1 MVYFR
6 KKSEHEKWECI
17 TTDNRSCSLE
27 ITDLPLNTEFVV
39 KVRACT
45 NTEHGPTCAES
56 SPITTKNLAYK
67 IKDASILRPGTE
79 NRLSVYDVP
88 FHEEHDE
95 QLKIRRIRIGKI
107 TIELC
112 NYIIL

>member
-6 KKSEHEKWECI
+6 KRSEHEKWKCI
-17 TTDNRSCSLE
+17 TTNNSSCSLE

-45 NTEHGPTCAES
+45 NTEHGPTGDES

-67 IKDASILRPGTE
+67 IKDKSTERPKSA
-79 NRLSVYDVP
+79 NNLPHFDVP
-88 FHEEHDE
+88 YQEQRDE
-95 QLKIRRIRIGKI
+95 KLKIRTI
-107 TIELC
+107 TIGMV
-112 NYIIL
+112 I